1 MLKTLPVSLSE
12 KYFQNTCWIT
22 YCCQLLVITERL
34 VNLEH
39 LSVSINNNHTSDKAY
54 WLWYYQSGLPRWFS
68 GKESTYQYR
77 STEDI
82 DSVPGLGRSPGG
94 RNDNPL
100 QRSCLE
106 NPMDRRLAGYSPRG
120 RKAELQGNPEFCAW
134 NGLSRSWWRC
144 TCQSRRIKHFI

>member
-39 LSVSINNNHTSDKAY
+39 LSVSINNNHTSEKAY

-68 GKESTYQYR
+68 GKESTYQAGDWG
-77 STEDI
+77 SI
-82 DSVPGLGRSPGG
+82 AGLGRSLGEG
-94 RNDNPL
+94 NGNPL
-100 QRSCLE
+100 QYSCLG
-106 NPMDRRLAGYSPRG
+106 NSMDWGSWQATVHGVAKSQTRLGDWTTTGKDLIAYY
-120 RKAELQGNPEFCAW
+120 EYF
-134 NGLSRSWWRC
+134 
-144 TCQSRRIKHFI
+144 